1 MIIKSNPFSSI
12 GRTLLG
18 GVPEGLDA
26 LVLGD
31 IAASSPMPVIHVARD
46 DKRLALL
53 GDALGK
59 FAPSVTR
66 LSFPAW
72 DCLPY
77 DRVSPN
83 GDVASA
89 RIHALGHLAARQD
102 DAGPL
107 IVLTTVNAILQRL
120 PPATTFREAV
130 FRVEGGER
138 LDLDSLTAFMAANGY
153 HRTGTVREAGEYAVR
168 GGIVDVFPTGC
179 DNPVRIDLFGDE
191 IERMQYFDPVTQR
204 STDDA
209 AALILQPV
217 SELILDEASIGRF
230 RTGYR
235 AIFGAFDDDPLY
247 ESVSEGHK
255 AIGAEHWLP
264 LFYDTLETLF
274 DYSRS
279 AALTFDH
286 QLEEAIDARFSA
298 IAEFYDARLSYL
310 EASKKGS
317 GEGAAPYRPLPP
329 DQLYL
334 TADEWEER
342 LSAHATG
349 WFSPFAAPPGSPGE
363 GFVASIDVRGRRC
376 QDFAA
381 SRVDDRADDD
391 TAPRTVYD
399 AVRDYLSVERRH
411 NKHTAIAAF
420 TAGSRDRLARVL
432 EEHGVVSLQVI
443 ENWDEFLNLPVSAT
457 GLFVLGLEHGFSTDD
472 ITLVAEQDILGD
484 RLDRPA
490 PRRRHAEA
498 FIADAAELSVGDYVV
513 HIEHGIGKYEG
524 LETITAANTPH
535 DCLRVTYGGGDRLFV
550 PVENVEVLSRFGSS
564 DAAVTLDRLGGA
576 GWQSRKAKLKERLR
590 EMADEL
596 IKIAAMR
603 TLKPAR
609 KLAPEPALFE
619 EFCARFPYHE
629 TNDQHRA
636 IDDTIDD
643 LASGQP
649 MDRLICGDVG
659 FGKTEV
665 ALRAAFATAMAGG
678 QVAVI
683 VPTTLLCRQHFA
695 TFQERF
701 RGYPVRIEQL
711 SRLVTP
717 KSAAVTKEAI
727 ANGDVDIV
735 IGTHALLSKSMK
747 FKDLSLLVVD
757 EEQHF
762 GVAHKERLKQMR
774 SDVHVLTLTATPI
787 PRTLQMALSGVKDLS
802 MIASPPV
809 DRLAVRTFV
818 LPFDPVI
825 IREAIMRERFR
836 GGQVFYVCP
845 RIRDLAEVEE
855 QLREL
860 LPDVKIAVAHGQMTP
875 TALEDVMNGFYDG
888 KTELLLSTQIVESGL
903 DIPTANTLV
912 IHRADMFGLAQLY
925 QLRGRI
931 GRSKVRAY
939 CYLTLPPRRRVTEAA
954 TKRLEVMQSL
964 DSLGAGFTLASHDLD
979 IRGAGNLLGEEQ
991 SGHIREV
998 GVELYQQMLEEAV
1011 ANARG
1016 LEVGSDTDWSPQITI
1031 GTPILIPDSYVE
1043 DLDLRLSL
1051 YRRLASLEEASAIEA
1066 YAAELI
1072 DRFGPLPDEVE
1083 NLLQVITIKQFC
1095 RRAGIDK
1102 LDAGPKGAVIS
1113 FHNDS
1118 FAQPAELIRFIQEE
1132 PGRISLRPDHR
1143 LVVRRDWN
1151 AEATRL
1157 RGARNLVSKLAE
1169 MAQSVPDVIG

>member
-1 MIIKSNPFSSI
+1 MIIKSNPFSKI
-12 GRTLLG
+12 GRVLLAG
-18 GVPEGLDA
+18 APEGLDA
-26 LVLGD
+26 LALAD
-31 IAASSPMPVIHVARD
+31 IASSSPMPVIHVARD

-53 GDALGK
+53 SEALAI
-59 FAPSVTR
+59 FAPTLSVFR
-66 LSFPAW
+66 FPAW

-83 GDVASA
+83 GEVAST
-89 RIHALGHLAARQD
+89 RIHALGRLAAREEGS
-102 DAGPL
+102 GPL
-107 IVLTTVNAILQRL
+107 VVLTTINGILQRV
-120 PPATTFREAV
+120 PPAATFREAV
-130 FRVEGGER
+130 FRVEAGQR
-138 LDLDSLTAFMAANGY
+138 LDLDVLTGFLTGNGY
-153 HRTGTVREAGEYAVR
+153 HRTGTVRESGEYAVR
-168 GGIVDVFPTGC
+168 GGIIDIFPTGSET
-179 DNPVRIDLFGDE
+179 PVRVDLFGDE
-191 IERMQYFDPVTQR
+191 IERMRHFDPATQR
-204 STDDA
+204 SDA
-209 AALILQPV
+209 EASLLTLQPV
-217 SELILDEASIGRF
+217 SELTLDEASIARF
-230 RTGYR
+230 RSGYR
-235 AIFGAFDDDPLY
+235 EIFGVIDDDPLY

-255 AIGAEHWLP
+255 AAGSEHWLP
-264 LFYDTLETLF
+264 LFYESLETLF
-274 DYSRS
+274 DYVPD

-286 QLEEAIDARFSA
+286 QVEEGIDARFTA

-310 EASKKGS
+310 KAAKKGA
-317 GEGAAPYRPLPP
+317 GEGPAPYRPLPT

-334 TADEWEER
+334 TSGEWEYC
-342 LSAHATG
+342 LSRHPSG
-349 WFSPFAAPPGSPGE
+349 WFSPFTAPPGSAGE
-363 GFVASIDVRGRRC
+363 DFVAVVGVHGRRC

-381 SRVDDRADDD
+381 ARVEDRSDDD
-391 TAPRTVYD
+391 AAPRTVYD
-399 AVRDYLSVERRH
+399 AVRDYLSAERRH
-411 NKHTAIAAF
+411 GKHTAIAAF

-432 EEHGVVSLQVI
+432 EEHGAGTLKTV
-443 ENWDEFLNLPVSAT
+443 ENWDDFLALPRNAT

-472 ITLVAEQDILGD
+472 MTLIAEQDILGD

-490 PRRRHAEA
+490 PRRRQAEA
-498 FIADAAELSVGDYVV
+498 FIADAAELTLGDYVV
-513 HIEHGIGKYEG
+513 HMEHGIGKYEG

-535 DCLRVTYGGGDRLFV
+535 DCLRLVYGGGDRLYV
-550 PVENVEVLSRFGSS
+550 PVENVEVLTRFGSS
-564 DAAVTLDRLGGA
+564 DAVVTMDRLGGA

-596 IKIAAMR
+596 IKIAAAR

-609 KLAPEPALFE
+609 KLAPETALFE
-619 EFCARFPYHE
+619 EFCARFPYNE
-629 TNDQHRA
+629 TDDQHRA
-636 IDDTIDD
+636 IDDTVAD
-643 LASGQP
+643 LTSGRP

-665 ALRAAFATAMAGG
+665 ALRAAFATAMAGA

-717 KSAAVTKEAI
+717 KSAAVTKDGI
-727 ANGDVDIV
+727 ASGDVDIV

-747 FKDLSLLVVD
+747 FRDLALLIVD

-787 PRTLQMALSGVKDLS
+787 PRTLQMALTGVKDLS

-809 DRLAVRTFV
+809 DRLAVRIFV

-836 GGQVFYVCP
+836 GGQIFYVCP

-860 LPDVKIAVAHGQMTP
+860 LPDVRIAVAHGQMPP
-875 TALEDVMNGFYDG
+875 TALEDVMNNFYDG

-954 TKRLEVMQSL
+954 SKRLEVMQSL

-1016 LEVGSDTDWSPQITI
+1016 LDDVSDTDWSPQITI
-1031 GTPILIPDSYVE
+1031 GTPILIPEGYVE

-1051 YRRLASLEEASAIEA
+1051 YRRLASLDEASAIESF
-1066 YAAELI
+1066 AAEMI

-1095 RRAGIDK
+1095 RRAGIEK

-1113 FHNDS
+1113 FHNDT
-1118 FAQPAELIRFIQEE
+1118 FAQPGALIQFIQEE
-1132 PGRISLRPDHR
+1132 PGRISVRPDQK
-1143 LVVRRDWN
+1143 LVVRRDWHT
-1151 AEATRL
+1151 EATRL
-1157 RGARNLVSKLAE
+1157 RGARTLVSKLAE
-1169 MAQSVPDVIG
+1169 MAGSTP

>member
-1 MIIKSNPFSSI
+1 
-12 GRTLLG
+12 LLA

-26 LVLGD
+26 LALAD
-31 IAASSPMPVIHVARD
+31 IASSSPMPIIHVARD
-46 DKRLALL
+46 DKRLAQI
-53 GDALGK
+53 GDALDI
-59 FAPSVTR
+59 FAPTLSVFR
-66 LSFPAW
+66 FPAW

-89 RIHALGHLAARQD
+89 RIHALGHLAAREENN
-102 DAGPL
+102 GPL
-107 IVLTTVNAILQRL
+107 IVLTTVNGILQRV
-120 PPATTFREAV
+120 PPSRTFRDAI
-130 FRVEGGER
+130 FRIEEGQQ
-138 LDLDSLTAFMAANGY
+138 LDLEVLTDFLTANGY

-168 GGIVDVFPTGC
+168 GGIIDIFPTG
-179 DNPVRIDLFGDE
+179 NETPVRVDLFGDE
-191 IERMQYFDPVTQR
+191 IERMRHFDPVTQR
-204 STDDA
+204 SDVNAGRLT
-209 AALILQPV
+209 LQPV
-217 SELILDEASIGRF
+217 SELTLDEASIARF
-230 RTGYR
+230 RSGYR
-235 AIFGAFDDDPLY
+235 EIFGVIDDDPLY
-247 ESVSEGHK
+247 EAVSEGHK
-255 AIGAEHWLP
+255 AAGAEHWLP
-264 LFYDTLETLF
+264 LFYEDLETLF
-274 DYSRS
+274 DYVPD

-286 QLEEAIDARFSA
+286 QVEESIDARFTA

-310 EASKKGS
+310 KAAKKGA
-317 GEGAAPYRPLPP
+317 GDGPAPYRPLPT

-334 TADEWEER
+334 NSGEWEFR
-342 LSAHATG
+342 LSKHPSG
-349 WFSPFAAPPGSPGE
+349 WFSPFMAPPGNPGE
-363 GFVASIDVRGRRC
+363 DFVSVVETRGRRC
-376 QDFAA
+376 QNFAA
-381 SRVDDRADDD
+381 ARTEDRADDD

-399 AVRDYLSVERRH
+399 AVRDYLLAERRH

-420 TAGSRDRLARVL
+420 SAGSRDRLTRVL
-432 EEHGVVSLQVI
+432 EEHGVGTLKIV
-443 ENWDEFLNLPVSAT
+443 ENWGDFLELPKTAT

-472 ITLVAEQDILGD
+472 VTLIAEQDILGD

-490 PRRRHAEA
+490 PRRRQAEA
-498 FIADAAELSVGDYVV
+498 FIADAAELSLGDYVV

-535 DCLRVTYGGGDRLFV
+535 DCLRVTYAGGDRLFV
-550 PVENVEVLSRFGSS
+550 PVENVEILSRFGSS
-564 DAAVTLDRLGGA
+564 DAVVSLDRLGGA

-596 IKIAAMR
+596 IKIAAAR

-609 KLAPEPALFE
+609 KLVPEAAMFD
-619 EFCARFPYHE
+619 EFCARFPYQE
-629 TNDQHRA
+629 TDDQHRA
-636 IDDTIDD
+636 IDETVAD
-643 LASGQP
+643 LISGRP
-649 MDRLICGDVG
+649 MDRLVCGDVG

-665 ALRAAFATAMAGG
+665 ALRAAFAAAMAGG

-683 VPTTLLCRQHFA
+683 VPTTLLCRQHFS

-717 KSAAVTKEAI
+717 KSAAVTKEGI

-747 FKDLSLLVVD
+747 FRDLALLIVD

-774 SDVHVLTLTATPI
+774 ADVHVLTLTATPI
-787 PRTLQMALSGVKDLS
+787 PRTLQMALTGVKDLS

-836 GGQVFYVCP
+836 GGQIFYVCP

-875 TALEDVMNGFYDG
+875 TALEDVMNDFYDG

-954 TKRLEVMQSL
+954 SKRLEVMQSL

-1016 LEVGSDTDWSPQITI
+1016 LDDVSDTDWSPQITI
-1031 GTPILIPDSYVE
+1031 GTPILIPEGYVE

-1051 YRRLASLEEASAIEA
+1051 YRRLASLDDANAIEA
-1066 YAAELI
+1066 FAAEMI

-1083 NLLQVITIKQFC
+1083 NLLQVITIKQYC
-1095 RRAGIDK
+1095 RRAGIEK
-1102 LDAGPKGAVIS
+1102 LDAGPKGAVIT
-1113 FHNDS
+1113 FHNDT
-1118 FAQPAELIRFIQEE
+1118 FAQPGALIQLIQEE
-1132 PGRISLRPDHR
+1132 PGRMSVRPDQK
-1143 LVVRRDWN
+1143 LVVRRDWDG
-1151 AEATRL
+1151 EATRL
-1157 RGARNLVSKLAE
+1157 RGARTLVSKLAD
-1169 MAQSVPDVIG
+1169 MAG